1 MSTEG
6 GTPESTPDRTPGREE
21 RRRHPR
27 LAVASVAAAV
37 LLAGGGGAYW
47 ASTAADGKGGKDA
60 SGAPG
65 REGSPPPLALDGYH
79 RGGPA
84 QGIAVGEPDPHGVR
98 YRTGGKLPSGPR
110 SAAVRLPADSVT
122 REAVAALAKAL
133 SVPGAPRLEQGVWRV
148 GGGPGASEP
157 TLQVSGKGPGNWSFA
172 KYGTPGGPGC
182 AQPDGGADK
191 GRDKGLSEGLGPDP
205 AAASVS
211 CPQFRGGQGA
221 EGNGGAPDGPGGEV
235 GPVPEEKAKSVAAP
249 VLKALGQQNAKVKAD
264 ELHGAVR
271 AVVADPVVDG
281 AATYGW
287 QTRLEV
293 GADGQ
298 LVGGGGQLQ
307 TPPKGAEYPLISAD
321 EALAQL
327 NKGTSGTSAG
337 VSVGGCATAVPH
349 GGDGQAP
356 CPGKERPAAEPS
368 VVTGAS
374 YALASHYVRGRQ
386 ALVPS
391 WVFQVRVHKALDR
404 ADKSDEGVTVPV
416 VQPAVDPKF
425 LVRPDGPS
433 GSPSEP
439 PATGTPKSTPAQVTS
454 YSLDGKD
461 GRRLVLRF
469 WGGACSDYAASAEQS
484 GAAVTVKVVGTEKR
498 PGAQCVLMAKDLSE
512 TVTLDEPLG
521 DRKVVDA
528 TTGEP
533 VPEKQQK

>member
-6 GTPESTPDRTPGREE
+6 GTPDSTPDRTPGRGE
-21 RRRHPR
+21 RRRRPR

-47 ASTAADGKGGKDA
+47 ASTAAGGGGGEDT

-98 YRTGGKLPSGPR
+98 YRAEGKLPSGPR
-110 SAAVRLPADSVT
+110 SAAVRLPSESVT
-122 REAVAALAKAL
+122 RDAVAALAGAL

-157 TLQVSGKGPGNWSFA
+157 TLQVNGKGPGNWSFA

-182 AQPDGGADK
+182 AQPGADK
-191 GRDKGLSEGLGPDP
+191 DRDKGLSEGLGPDP

-211 CPQFRGGQGA
+211 CPQYRDGSGAKGSGSGG
-221 EGNGGAPDGPGGEV
+221 DV
-235 GPVPEEKAKSVAAP
+235 GPVPEEKARSVAAP
-249 VLKALGQQNAKVKAD
+249 VLKVLGQQKAKIKAD

-293 GADGQ
+293 GSDGQ

-321 EALAQL
+321 AALAQL
-327 NKGTSGTSAG
+327 NKSRSGTSAD

-349 GGDGQAP
+349 GTEGSAP

-391 WVFQVRVHKALDR
+391 WVFQVRVHKALDA

-416 VQPAVDPKF
+416 VRPAVDPKF
-425 LVRPDGPS
+425 LVPANGPS
-433 GSPSEP
+433 AGPSDP
-439 PATGTPKSTPAQVTS
+439 PATGTPKSAPVRVES
-454 YSLDGKD
+454 YSED

-469 WGGACSDYAASAEQS
+469 WGGVCSDYAASAKQS
-484 GAAVTVKVVGTEKR
+484 GAAVTVKVTGTEKR
-498 PGAQCVLMAKDLSE
+498 PGGHCVLMAKDFTE

-533 VPEKQQK
+533 VPEKQRK